1 MLNNLSIN
9 DLLRAVRE
17 YNEDIVYT
25 VKKAYDMASTL
36 HQNQYRKSGEPYII
50 HPLNVCYTLALMHAD
65 CDTLCAALLHDT
77 LEDTHV
83 TKEEIAK
90 EFNDKVAELVDG
102 VTKISNSRYLVNDDN
117 LATTRKIIG
126 SMTKDIRIIMIKLA
140 DRLHNMRTLEFK
152 SPYKQEEISLET
164 MHIYVPLAHLI
175 GAHEIKYELEDIAF
189 RYLKLDDYL
198 KTEEKRNAIIADSEE
213 TLKMMTNNIKNELD
227 KKNIES
233 FISNKIKNIYGI
245 YKRINMLGDYI
256 DAHDVVALKVC
267 LNEVS
272 NCYLALGLIHEIY
285 KPVNEKIKDYIC
297 RPKTNMY
304 QALHTT
310 VFAPNDLLIQV
321 RLKTHIMNL
330 VSTNGLSSYWYF
342 FGDEARVQMQQDLKK
357 KCQFYNSLE
366 EINQVFPSNKLFVEH
381 AGKEIL
387 SEKVYVFTTTNGLL
401 IELPKGSTI
410 IDYVFKVYKERAKY
424 LEKVLVNGKEVPVSY
439 VLNNNDIIRVTLNP
453 LATNDLNAWEN
464 IAYTTTASK
473 LIRKII

>member
-1 MLNNLSIN
+1 MLNNLKLE
-9 DLLRAVRE
+9 DLLSVIKG
-17 YNEDIVYT
+17 YNPDSIPMVI
-25 VKKAYDMASTL
+25 KAYEMASIL
-36 HQNQYRKSGEPYII
+36 HQNQFRKSGEPYII
-50 HPLNVCYTLALMHAD
+50 HPLNVGYTLALMHAD

-77 LEDTHV
+77 LEDTNI
-83 TKEEIAK
+83 TKQELIEN
-90 EFNDKVAELVDG
+90 FNPTVAELVDG
-102 VTKISNSRYLVNDDN
+102 VTKISNSRYFVDSDN

-126 SMTKDIRIIMIKLA
+126 SITKDIRIIMIKLA

-152 SPYKQEEISLET
+152 SPYKQKEISLET

-189 RYLKLDDYL
+189 KYLKPSDYL
-198 KTEEKRNAIIADSEE
+198 KIEESRNLIMANTAD
-213 TLKMMTNNIKNELD
+213 TLNLMQNTIQDELA
-227 KKNIES
+227 KQHIECATM
-233 FISNKIKNIYGI
+233 NKIKNIYGI

-256 DAHDVVALKVC
+256 DTHDVVALKVC
-267 LNEVS
+267 LNKIS

-285 KPVNEKIKDYIC
+285 KPVNEKFKDYIC

-342 FGDEARVQMQQDLKK
+342 FGDEARVKMQQDLKK

-381 AGKEIL
+381 AGREIL
-387 SEKVYVFTTTNGLL
+387 SEKVYVFTTTDGLL

-410 IDYVFKVYKERAKY
+410 VDYVFKVYKERGKY

-464 IAYTTTASK
+464 IAYTTTARK